1 MGHYGKYEFHDV
13 AQKLQAFCSEDL
25 GGFYLDILKDRLYT
39 AATDSRARRSAQ
51 NALYHMTQALV
62 RLMAPV
68 LSFTAHEV
76 WETLNGSESTVFEQ
90 TWYQHPL
97 PDDADKLRA
106 RWQKLRGLRG
116 DVLKLLEELR
126 AGGKIGS
133 SLAGEVDLYASGEN
147 YAFLQSFADD
157 LRFAFIT
164 SRATLHDGEDQNAA
178 LPSSLAGVG
187 IKVSPTS
194 QRKCERCWHYR
205 SDVGADPAHADICGR
220 CVANLHGSGEPR
232 VYA

>member
-1 MGHYGKYEFHDV
+1 
-13 AQKLQAFCSEDL
+13 
-25 GGFYLDILKDRLYT
+25 
-39 AATDSRARRSAQ
+39 
-51 NALYHMTQALV
+51 MTQALV